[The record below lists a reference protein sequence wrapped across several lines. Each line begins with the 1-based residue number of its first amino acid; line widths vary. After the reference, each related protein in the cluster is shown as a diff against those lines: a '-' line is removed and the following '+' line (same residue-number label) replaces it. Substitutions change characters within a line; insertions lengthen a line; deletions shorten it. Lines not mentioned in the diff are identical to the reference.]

1 MEICIKNGVS
11 TPLDKELS
19 SDVLAPRKST
29 HEISL
34 AILIYGTY
42 IIAITKKDK
51 TLELI
56 TGEISLCLTSHNI
69 IQFTSL
75 NPLKVNWIS

>member
-19 SDVLAPRKST
+19 SHVLTPRKST
-29 HEISL
+29 YEISL

-42 IIAITKKDK
+42 IIAIIMKKDK

-56 TGEISLCLTSHNI
+56 TGEMSLNLTSHNI
-69 IQFTSL
+69 IQF
-75 NPLKVNWIS
+75 